1 MKWPAESSRHSGAAF
16 HRKCIEIFVA
26 RCAGLSGWII
36 AIPLSHPKSERLTG
50 TPELIGIGGFD
61 FMKSDKE
68 FLSREV
74 TRTPSRAK
82 GN

>member
-1 MKWPAESSRHSGAAF
+1 M
-16 HRKCIEIFVA
+16 
-26 RCAGLSGWII
+26 